1 MRFMQK
7 ILDAFKM
14 KSTREKEATKET
26 SVLEGQE
33 ERSSNAY
40 NKYYENIA
48 KQKENNLNITYEDVE
63 CYDLR
68 PFDLNKP
75 FMSDGHFMAIELEGE
90 NLEKAYGYLQ
100 EVHNILEPF
109 KHLYENAEFPDKIG
123 TDYWIWN
130 PENHLPISH
139 LRLSPYTAT
148 MKNNKYPFWLW
159 LSHCNDCG
167 AEYIY
172 MIYFN
177 QNGEIG
183 KCDLSLHD
191 SNGARISYESKIRRN
206 KNGLYVMRINRT
218 FYVEPYGTKIM
229 YHYQDDKDFQNTQM
243 LSLNGS
249 KNSEQTEQ
257 KEIEKEKEPIK
268 KKPVPHRACMSQYD
282 LERFAVMCNAQ
293 IEHEEEMKQY
303 KNYE

>member
-1 MRFMQK
+1 MSIMDK
-7 ILDAFKM
+7 MLDAFKLE
-14 KSTREKEATKET
+14 STREMEEAEET
-26 SVLEGQE
+26 SASECEGEQF
-33 ERSSNAY
+33 SSAY

-48 KQKENNLNITYEDVE
+48 KQKENNLNITYENIE

-75 FMSDGHFMAIELEGE
+75 FISDGHFMAIELRGE
-90 NLEKAYGYLQ
+90 NLKKAYGYLQ
-100 EVHNILEPF
+100 EIHNILNPF
-109 KHLYENAEFPDKIG
+109 KHLYTNAELPCEIG
-123 TDYWIWN
+123 TDYWIWD

-139 LRLSPYTAT
+139 LRLTPYTAT
-148 MKNNKYPFWLW
+148 MKNNKYPFELW
-159 LSHCNDCG
+159 LSHCNNYG

-183 KCDLSLHD
+183 KCDLSLHG
-191 SNGARISYESKIRRN
+191 SSGAQLSYESKIRRN
-206 KNGLYVMRINRT
+206 ENGLYVMRINKT
-218 FYVEPYGTKIM
+218 LYIEPYGSKTI

-243 LSLNGS
+243 LSLKGNR
-249 KNSEQTEQ
+249 KNRQEEL
-257 KEIEKEKEPIK
+257 KEEDK
-268 KKPVPHRACMSQYD
+268 KKQSGKKSMSHHSHMSQYD

-303 KNYE
+303 KKHD